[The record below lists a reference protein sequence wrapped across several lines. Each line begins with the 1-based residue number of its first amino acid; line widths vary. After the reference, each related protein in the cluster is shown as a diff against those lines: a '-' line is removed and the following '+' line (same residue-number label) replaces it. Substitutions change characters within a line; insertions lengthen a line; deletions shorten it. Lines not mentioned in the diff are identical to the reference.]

1 MLIMPKH
8 PASSAPSSML
18 ILLTLRSG
26 RSATISSRTGLAIRH
41 VPYQGAQKSSST
53 VCSERTASCSKSFT
67 DVSQSSLCSS
77 GRKNARLLPFPLPR
91 FAGAGTGSPPRLVY
105 VNTGPTGSPLPDS
118 AAPILFGDVILPHN
132 HTFFRDKITK
142 WEARLHGRL
151 VSGKRRAD

>member
-1 MLIMPKH
+1 M
-8 PASSAPSSML
+8 
-18 ILLTLRSG
+18 
-26 RSATISSRTGLAIRH
+26 
-41 VPYQGAQKSSST
+41 
-53 VCSERTASCSKSFT
+53 
-67 DVSQSSLCSS
+67 
-77 GRKNARLLPFPLPR
+77 PR
-91 FAGAGTGSPPRLVY
+91 FAPIPVAPVCRRRTGSPPRLVY